1 MFTHR
6 KYSCFTQL
14 SKNSCHPHYEIYI
27 YEVPDAHHWG
37 YIANLSHLYLGCLN
51 ENSFNFKHINLPE
64 GGRETCINDTYSTL
78 LPTKNPWTW
87 ICYAQKPS
95 NYHPSS
101 PEHDVCFFSSSFG
114 SSGPP
119 PPATKHS
126 IWKIWL
132 ENDPIQGI
140 CIGPTR
146 LTRMP
151 VENKGLCSNSHSPK
165 HVSRHPGGD
174 DAIACWVLGC
184 RFDPESQQNLAKRRL
199 PSVAFF
205 PERSKKGTN
214 SCNICNLII
223 FHEKKQQLRRSKKL
237 RGRWCTGCA
246 AGMISPNLITTHLAV
261 RKVDEL
267 AGNRLFRIG
276 HTSTLASY

>member
-101 PEHDVCFFSSSFG
+101 LNMMCAFSQVHLVHLVPH
-114 SSGPP
+114 PP
-119 PPATKHS
+119 QPSIVFEKYGWKTILFRGYVLDLPAS
-126 IWKIWL
+126 PGCQWKIKVCVRI
-132 ENDPIQGI
+132 PI
-140 CIGPTR
+140 
-146 LTRMP
+146 
-151 VENKGLCSNSHSPK
+151 
-165 HVSRHPGGD
+165 
-174 DAIACWVLGC
+174 
-184 RFDPESQQNLAKRRL
+184 
-199 PSVAFF
+199 
-205 PERSKKGTN
+205 
-214 SCNICNLII
+214 
-223 FHEKKQQLRRSKKL
+223 
-237 RGRWCTGCA
+237 
-246 AGMISPNLITTHLAV
+246 HL
-261 RKVDEL
+261 
-267 AGNRLFRIG
+267 NM
-276 HTSTLASY
+276 